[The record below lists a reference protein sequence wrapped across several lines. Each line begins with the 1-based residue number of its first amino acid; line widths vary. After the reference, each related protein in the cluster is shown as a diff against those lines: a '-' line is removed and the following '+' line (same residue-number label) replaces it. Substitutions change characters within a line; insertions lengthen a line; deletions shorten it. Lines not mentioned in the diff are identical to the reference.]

1 MNIEQEI
8 TEIKKELQELKEA
21 LQRNSNSDITDI
33 VDEVKANQKLYDRIM
48 KDVHNM
54 LQENKYN
61 G

>member
-54 LQENKYN
+54 LQENK
-61 G
+61 

>member
-1 MNIEQEI
+1 MEMNIEQEI

-48 KDVHNM
+48 KDVHIM
-54 LQENKYN
+54 IQENK
-61 G
+61 

>member
-48 KDVHNM
+48 KDVHIM
-54 LQENKYN
+54 IQENK
-61 G
+61 

>member
-21 LQRNSNSDITDI
+21 LQRNSNNDITDI

-48 KDVHNM
+48 KDVHIM
-54 LQENKYN
+54 IQENNKE
-61 G
+61 